1 MKTIATA
8 VAVAALMIGAAN
20 ADPVQLKFAFIGT
33 PQDAMNQHG
42 MLKWA
47 NLINQE
53 SGGDIEVKIFN
64 GPVLGTL
71 QNIYD
76 RLTNGVVEIAFAT
89 VGPIVTQFPKS
100 MVSSLPFET
109 HNGREGSIALWG
121 VLQRGLLA
129 DEFAKVH
136 PLAMIAFANVSFHS
150 RKPIAKLEDVKG
162 MKIATQSRLMGQVS
176 EAFGG
181 TPVTLAVNDF
191 YQALSRGT
199 VDAAATG
206 WPAVKA
212 FKIIEI
218 VTTHIEEP
226 LGGEGAFNAM
236 NQETYAKLPAR
247 ARAAVDK
254 YSGPVFSEWVGMAI
268 DESEEASRANARAM
282 PDHKLV
288 KLAPAEESRWK
299 ARVAPVTDEW
309 VKATPNGAAVLA
321 AYREEIAKVR
331 AAAKK

>member
-1 MKTIATA
+1 MRVFGAA
-8 VAVAALMIGAAN
+8 VAACALMIGAAN

-53 SGGDIEVKIFN
+53 SGGEVEVKIFN

-71 QNIYD
+71 QNVYD

-109 HNGREGSIALWG
+109 NNGREGSIALWR
-121 VLQRGLLA
+121 VQERGLLA

-150 RKPIAKLEDVKG
+150 RKPIAKLEDVHG

-199 VDAAATG
+199 VDAAATA

-236 NQETYAKLPAR
+236 NQETYAKLPAK

-254 YSGPVFSEWVGMAI
+254 YSGPVFSEWVGTAI

-288 KLAPAEESRWK
+288 KLAPAEEARWK
-299 ARVAPVTDEW
+299 ARVAPVTDAW